1 MQGVEWGPAI
11 GVVALGLALAA
22 LVLWR
27 VSRKQAAPAVTA
39 LPPPEVRD
47 LLSRR
52 DVLLERLREIEE
64 SERRTPAQKAAERP
78 PLELEAA
85 RVLLALD
92 EAAAAAPASP
102 PATAAVPPPGFLAAH
117 PGLRGFL
124 WGVGS
129 MAAVAALG
137 YLVTDATR
145 PRAEGEGLTGGLP
158 GPAQAAGPERGP
170 TSSEEAALQA
180 RVAQN
185 PDDIEAR
192 LALAGRHLAAHDLM
206 AVWNDT
212 QAVLA
217 RHPDEPRALSYQA
230 LVRVEMGQ
238 PEIALQ
244 MLKKALARAPDMA
257 AIHVHLML
265 VYSRMGR
272 MQDAEAT
279 LEAAVKR
286 FPDDAEALRGVMD
299 EIRRAGTASPPSE
312 GGRALPPEH
321 PAVTAASSESGL
333 AGVLDLDPSV
343 AAAVP
348 PGAVVF
354 VTVRAAG
361 VAQGPPV
368 AAKRLSAASFPLRFS
383 VGAADSMM
391 GQAFPA
397 RVRVE
402 ARVDRDGDPLSRA
415 PDDPV
420 ARLDDVSAGTRDLR
434 LVLRRE

>member
-1 MQGVEWGPAI
+1 MEGVQWGPAV
-11 GVVALGLALAA
+11 GVLVLGMVLGA

-27 VSRKQAAPAVTA
+27 ARRAQPVNAAAS

-52 DVLLERLREIEE
+52 DLLFERLREIEE
-64 SERRTPAQKAAERP
+64 SEKRTPAQKASERP

-92 EAAAAAPASP
+92 QAAATTPVAPLVAPPAS
-102 PATAAVPPPGFLAAH
+102 PGFLAAR
-117 PGLRGFL
+117 PGLRGFV

-129 MAAVAALG
+129 MAAVAALA

-145 PRAEGEGLTGGLP
+145 PRAEGEGVTGGLP
-158 GPAQAAGPERGP
+158 GPAGAARPQNP
-170 TSSEEAALQA
+170 LSTEEAALQA
-180 RVAQN
+180 RLAQN
-185 PDDIEAR
+185 PDDVEAR

-206 AVWNDT
+206 AVWNET

-217 RHPDEPRALSYQA
+217 RSPDEPRALSYQA

-238 PEIALQ
+238 PEIALE
-244 MLKKALARAPDMA
+244 MLQKALAKAPHMP

-265 VYSRMGR
+265 VYARMGR
-272 MQDAEAT
+272 TEDAEKA
-279 LEAAVKR
+279 LAAAVQR
-286 FPDDAEALRGVMD
+286 FPDDAEALRGVME
-299 EIRRAGTASPPSE
+299 EIRRAGTAPPPAE
-312 GGRALPPEH
+312 DRPLPPDH
-321 PAVTAASSESGL
+321 PAVVPPPAGDVGL
-333 AGVLDLDPSV
+333 AGVLELDPAV
-343 AAAVP
+343 ASAVP
-348 PGAVVF
+348 AGATVF

-368 AAKRLSAASFPLRFS
+368 AAKRLTAAAFPLRFAVTAS
-383 VGAADSMM
+383 DSMM
-391 GQAFPA
+391 GQALPA
-397 RVRVE
+397 RLRVE

-415 PDDPV
+415 PEDPV
-420 ARLDDVSAGTRDLR
+420 ARMDDVSAGTRDLR